1 MLRCPSNYQ
10 WCYAHGG
17 PTVENFVL
25 QRRWA
30 SLFLYAFSF
39 KGRNPWGKRRK
50 YRKNNLHHDG
60 TTCNLSDVE
69 QQGDPLKKS
78 TKPWTLQTWMAG
90 DDDGDWTV
98 FGGSQQ
104 SLPWCCGLMDAI
116 SSGAYRIHPGSFRE
130 GRKKFKPN
138 EGWPHLGRDDFL
150 TDFWMNE
157 TYIYV
162 YIYIYI
168 YIYMFLFFVCAC
180 WFGSVVVLVLVYR

>member
-1 MLRCPSNYQ
+1 MEP
-10 WCYAHGG
+10 
-17 PTVENFVL
+17 
-25 QRRWA
+25 
-30 SLFLYAFSF
+30 
-39 KGRNPWGKRRK
+39 
-50 YRKNNLHHDG
+50 
-60 TTCNLSDVE
+60 CNLSDVE
-69 QQGDPLKKS
+69 QQGDSLKKS

-157 TYIYV
+157 TYIY
-162 YIYIYI
+162 IYLCFC
-168 YIYMFLFFVCAC
+168 FLFVH
-180 WFGSVVVLVLVYR
+180 VDLPVLSFLFLCTGRCLRGCFLGWTCICRTDSCKAGPVGAGFHFQRNLDVPGT